1 MAQPETAS
9 KPDDSAE
16 KAYAE
21 AAAEVKPAKGIPLVE
36 SLKADA
42 AEVTAAKTE
51 AKPIPVAPAAAEKA
65 PSKKASAP
73 AKKASAPAKKVSA
86 PAKKV
91 SAPAK
96 KAIATKPAAKKPVT
110 AKITAKPAAAPV
122 KTPATAKIKPTK
134 PTKPTK
140 PSVTKLKEKIMATK
154 TPDYTNVLTSTVTN
168 AVKEVQ
174 ERTQAAYEKS
184 TSAITEVSEF
194 AKGNVEAVVESGKI
208 FAEGVQSLGKSYA
221 DEAKSAYE
229 TATADIKEMASIK
242 SPTDL
247 FQLQGKIMR
256 RNFDAMIAMTSKAT
270 DASMKLANEA
280 IAPISG
286 RVNLAAEELS
296 KVA

>member
-65 PSKKASAP
+65 PSKKVSAP
-73 AKKASAPAKKVSA
+73 AKKASAPAKKA
-86 PAKKV
+86 

-122 KTPATAKIKPTK
+122 KTPATAKSKPTK
-134 PTKPTK
+134 LTKLTKPTK

-286 RVNLAAEELS
+286 RVNLAAEKLS